1 MMTHFFRFFL
11 CLAGIQLLAC
21 NSAYTPRERGY
32 FRIDFPEREY
42 RVFDEPGYPY
52 TFEYPV
58 YGVIAR
64 DSTLFD
70 DNPDNPY
77 WINLDFPAFRGRVYL
92 SYKSIG
98 GNSVYKVKTDKGYK
112 DSTVR
117 NTFEGLREEAYRMT
131 YKHTLK
137 ASGIVDSP
145 LYNPQGIP
153 GIYFKVAGNAATA
166 RQFYLT
172 DSSRHFLRGALYFDT
187 APNSDSLSVVNDFLQ
202 EDMLHLIRTLRWKK

>member
-1 MMTHFFRFFL
+1 MIWQLFRYTL
-11 CLAGIQLLAC
+11 ITILLSTAC
-21 NSAYTPRERGY
+21 NSPYTPRERGY
-32 FRIDFPEREY
+32 FRVDFPEHAY
-42 RVFDEPGYPY
+42 QVFDRPGYPY

-58 YGVIAR
+58 YGVVSQ
-64 DSTLFD
+64 DSTMFD

-77 WINLDFPAFRGRVYL
+77 WINLDFPDFQGRIYL
-92 SYKSIG
+92 SYKTIG
-98 GNSVYKVKTDKGYK
+98 GYSVYKVKTDKGYR

-145 LYNPQGIP
+145 LFNPQGIA
-153 GIYFKVAGNAATA
+153 GTYFKVQGNAATA
-166 RQFYLT
+166 RQFFLT

-187 APNSDSLSVVNDFLQ
+187 APNADSLAPVNAFLQ
-202 EDMLHLIRTLRWKK
+202 QDMLHLIQTFRWKK

>member
-1 MMTHFFRFFL
+1 MKPLLFRCAIITL
-11 CLAGIQLLAC
+11 MLMLAC
-21 NSAYTPRERGY
+21 NSPYTPRERGY
-32 FRIDFPEREY
+32 FRIEFPARSY
-42 RVFDEPGYPY
+42 QVFDRPGYPY

-58 YGVIAR
+58 YGVITQ

-77 WINLDFPAFRGRVYL
+77 WINLDFPAFHGRIYL
-92 SYKSIG
+92 SYKTIG
-98 GNSVYKVKTDKGYK
+98 GYSVYKVKTDNGYR

-145 LYNPQGIP
+145 LFNPQGIA
-153 GIYFKVAGNAATA
+153 GTYFQVQGNAATA
-166 RQFYLT
+166 RQFFLT
-172 DSSRHFLRGALYFDT
+172 DSNRHFLRGALYFDT
-187 APNSDSLSVVNDFLQ
+187 APNSDSLAPVNDFLQ
-202 EDMLHLIRTLRWKK
+202 QDMLHLIQTFRWKK

>member
-1 MMTHFFRFFL
+1 MIWQLFRYTF
-11 CLAGIQLLAC
+11 ITILLFTAC
-21 NSAYTPRERGY
+21 NSPYTPRERGY
-32 FRIDFPEREY
+32 FRVDFPEHAY
-42 RVFDEPGYPY
+42 QVFDRPGFPY

-58 YGVIAR
+58 YGVVSQ
-64 DSTLFD
+64 DSTMFD

-77 WINLDFPAFRGRVYL
+77 WINLDFPDFQGRIYL
-92 SYKSIG
+92 SYKTIG
-98 GNSVYKVKTDKGYK
+98 GYSVYKVKTDKGYR

-145 LYNPQGIP
+145 LFNPQGIA
-153 GIYFKVAGNAATA
+153 GTYFKVQGNAATA
-166 RQFYLT
+166 RQFFLT

-187 APNSDSLSVVNDFLQ
+187 APNADSLAPVNAFLQ
-202 EDMLHLIRTLRWKK
+202 QDMLHLIQTFRWKK